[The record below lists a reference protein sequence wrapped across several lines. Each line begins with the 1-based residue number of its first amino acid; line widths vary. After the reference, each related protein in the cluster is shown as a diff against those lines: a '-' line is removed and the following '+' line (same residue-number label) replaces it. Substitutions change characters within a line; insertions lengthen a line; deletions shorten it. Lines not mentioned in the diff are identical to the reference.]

1 MHEIT
6 QPNIVFRLIFASI
19 GRTDDIVHHAA
30 HTYSKVRGVLLTAA
44 EWLDHFATFLPPFL
58 RRPLARTASFLGRS
72 LFAVTGWICRSA
84 WPIYNSRADH
94 AWRQAAPRFWPSHDE
109 AAARRHPNPTGL
121 VTTSHC
127 VTGCRRYPRP
137 CTRRRYP
144 APKPRPARHQ

>member
-44 EWLDHFATFLPPFL
+44 EWLDHFATDLPPFL
-58 RRPLARTASFLGRS
+58 RRPLARTTSFLGRS
-72 LFAVTGWICRSA
+72 LFAVTGWIRRSA

-94 AWRQAAPRFWPSHDE
+94 AAPSRTPLL
-109 AAARRHPNPTGL
+109 AQ
-121 VTTSHC
+121 
-127 VTGCRRYPRP
+127 PR
-137 CTRRRYP
+137 
-144 APKPRPARHQ
+144 